1 MSSDLQKTI
10 TPSDTKKKITILE
23 DSGFG
28 QKKATFREFVFIF
41 LGSLGFYVFL
51 HWYFP
56 PNSRTWANLP
66 EVIKEI
72 DKVQRSVQGTLTV
85 NVTTTPSPASSIT
98 PSPASSI
105 TPSPASSITPSPASS
120 ITPSPVSSITPSPAS
135 SITPSPVSSITPS
148 PVSSITLLPN
158 LSNLK
163 EVVESLEKQLQ
174 PFLLENSENQDRI
187 LSIFKTLKDQDFT
200 VLNQANNPKRQAT
213 LKTINQKLL
222 EIEEILSEVIKHQSL
237 LWSDNRKWLEVIF
250 WSFFATLLYVIGQ
263 TSDYYIKTGNKSQAD
278 LYLERRK
285 PQYYLL
291 LLRSPF
297 LALVILFL
305 LNSSGIGF
313 SIAGATLA
321 FDALAPEA
329 LASIAFLLG
338 FFNTI
343 EIAEL
348 EILVKAIFPDAYKKI
363 VRKIDIDPYESKV
376 EYGKC
381 CQFVAIPD
389 VKVKWSIL
397 SKPPVG
403 IIDIATGMYIAP
415 PGFGY
420 IYDEKGEMKPPDN
433 TLDKLKYEQVI
444 IRAEREDDPSIS
456 SLAMLILIEK
466 DRSEDPNNEGE
477 ESLVL
482 IEKDHSEDPNN
493 EGEESLEEELLG

>member
-1 MSSDLQKTI
+1 MSSDLQRTI
-10 TPSDTKKKITILE
+10 TPSDPKKKITILE
-23 DSGFG
+23 GSGFG
-28 QKKATFREFVFIF
+28 QKKATFREFIFIF
-41 LGSLGFYVFL
+41 VSSLGLYIFL

-56 PNSRTWANLP
+56 PNSRTWVNLP

-72 DKVQRSVQGTLTV
+72 DKVQREVQKQLTV
-85 NVTTTPSPASSIT
+85 NVTIT

-105 TPSPASSITPSPASS
+105 TPSPASSITPSPN
-120 ITPSPVSSITPSPAS
+120 
-135 SITPSPVSSITPS
+135 
-148 PVSSITLLPN
+148 LLS
-158 LSNLK
+158 LI
-163 EVVESLEKQLQ
+163 VVESWEKQLQ
-174 PFLLENSENQDRI
+174 PFLLENSGNQDKI
-187 LSIFKTLKDQDFT
+187 LSIFKTLKEQDFT

-213 LKTINQKLL
+213 LKTIGQKLL
-222 EIEEILSEVIKHQSL
+222 EIEGLLNEVINRQSL

-250 WSFFATLLYVIGQ
+250 WSIFGTILYLIGQ
-263 TSDYYIKTGNKSQAD
+263 TADYYIKGGDKSQAD

-321 FDALAPEA
+321 FNALAPEA

-363 VRKIDIDPYESKV
+363 VRKIDIDSEKSEV

-381 CQFVAIPD
+381 CQFSAIPD
-389 VKVKWSIL
+389 VKVKWSIV

-415 PGFGY
+415 PDFGY
-420 IYDEKGEMKPPDN
+420 ICNEKGEMQLPDN
-433 TLDKLKYEQVI
+433 KPDRLSYEQVI

-456 SLAMLILIEK
+456 CLAMIILIEK
-466 DRSEDPNNEGE
+466 T
-477 ESLVL
+477 VVKTQ
-482 IEKDHSEDPNN
+482 IMKEKNH
-493 EGEESLEEELLG
+493 

>member
-1 MSSDLQKTI
+1 MSSDQKNPDQKNPDQKNPDQKNPDQKNPDQKNPI
-10 TPSDTKKKITILE
+10 TLCLE
-23 DSGFG
+23 GSGFG
-28 QKKATFREFVFIF
+28 EKKATFREFVFIF
-41 LGSLGFYVFL
+41 LGSLGIYVFL

-56 PNSRTWANLP
+56 SNSRTWANLP

-72 DKVQRSVQGTLTV
+72 DKVQWEVQKQLAV
-85 NVTTTPSPASSIT
+85 NVTTTPSPASSV
-98 PSPASSI
+98 
-105 TPSPASSITPSPASS
+105 
-120 ITPSPVSSITPSPAS
+120 TPSPVSSITPSPN
-135 SITPSPVSSITPS
+135 
-148 PVSSITLLPN
+148 LLS
-158 LSNLK
+158 LI
-163 EVVESLEKQLQ
+163 VVESWEKQLQ
-174 PFLLENSENQDRI
+174 PFLLENSGNEDKI
-187 LSIFKTLKDQDFT
+187 LSIFKTLKEQDFT

-213 LKTINQKLL
+213 LKTIDKKLL
-222 EIEEILSEVIKHQSL
+222 EIEALLNEVINRQSL

-250 WSFFATLLYVIGQ
+250 WSLFGTILYLIGQ
-263 TSDYYIKTGNKSQAD
+263 TADYYIRRGNKSQAD

-321 FDALAPEA
+321 FNALAPEA

-343 EIAEL
+343 EIVEL

-363 VRKIDIDPYESKV
+363 VRKIDIDPEESEV

-381 CQFVAIPD
+381 CQFIAIPD
-389 VKVKWSIL
+389 VKVKWSIV

-415 PGFGY
+415 PDFGY
-420 IYDEKGEMKPPDN
+420 ICNEKGEMQLPDN
-433 TLDKLKYEQVI
+433 KPDRLSYEQVI
-444 IRAEREDDPSIS
+444 IRAEREDDSSIS
-456 SLAMLILIEK
+456 SLAMIILIEK
-466 DRSEDPNNEGE
+466 T
-477 ESLVL
+477 VVKTQ
-482 IEKDHSEDPNN
+482 IMKEKNH
-493 EGEESLEEELLG
+493 